1 MLVLIN
7 GLVAIP
13 ALNLGD
19 MPSVGDACR
28 KESARGTMAT
38 ITAAASAELHL
49 FLLISFDLAVRQL
62 GIMSGIV
69 TAFTH
74 QICSTVKKK
83 HENVLQY
90 VKQFISR
97 FVVESLIRTWHSL
110 GWQNEG
116 DANRNGKQ
124 NDEMSPI
131 TE

>member
-74 QICSTVKKK
+74 QICSTVFHTCKKKK
-83 HENVLQY
+83 HENVLRDNL
-90 VKQFISR
+90 FR
-97 FVVESLIRTWHSL
+97 DSLS
-110 GWQNEG
+110 
-116 DANRNGKQ
+116 NR
-124 NDEMSPI
+124 
-131 TE
+131 